1 MSLKSIE
8 EIKQSHYLDANVV
21 CVLEELERLSRKI
34 EQIENIL
41 KLFCR
46 DKRSFVETRSR
57 LLKAISEKR
66 MLLNFLKQTNTDKYF
81 KALQRLSLGC

>member
-1 MSLKSIE
+1 MSVKSIE
-8 EIKQSHYLDANVV
+8 AIKQSYYLDANVV

-46 DKRSFVETRSR
+46 DKRSFFETRAR
-57 LLKAISEKR
+57 LFKAISERR
-66 MLLNFLKQTNTDKYF
+66 MMLNFLKQTNTEKYL
-81 KALQRLSLGC
+81 KALQRLSLDC